1 MVLSDFLATDWE
13 RPLRRL
19 AARHEVVAVTVDDP
33 RERTL
38 PDAGVLWLEDAES
51 GQLVQVDTTAR
62 RTRDALARHTERR
75 RLERARMITSA
86 GRGPGGA
93 GGGAGLCADP
103 AAGIRGAGAPA
114 ASRVMLLLLA
124 LLQQGAP
131 TVGDTIWL
139 VRTVAVPSGS
149 AVRPA
154 AWNPTGDLETLG
166 PPRVTTRGDSV
177 EIAYPVVVWLA
188 GSRTVDVPGPL
199 LLLAGGGVDS
209 IPAERMTVTVASV
222 LPAGVPDSLLR
233 IQPAAQPVVRGER
246 TLRSLHRHCCCWRR
260 CCCFR
265 CTCFW
270 RRRGKPLPRVRR
282 AAAPALPLERWA
294 DAGEVRVVLAAATS
308 ALRDAIA
315 RAVPEASPAVDVPQV
330 TRRGARRAARLAARR
345 DRRRAGCA
353 GGSALHARR
362 RSPMPPDSRRGPG
375 PSQRNSRKA
384 AA

>member
-1 MVLSDFLATDWE
+1 M
-13 RPLRRL
+13 
-19 AARHEVVAVTVDDP
+19 
-33 RERTL
+33 
-38 PDAGVLWLEDAES
+38 
-51 GQLVQVDTTAR
+51 
-62 RTRDALARHTERR
+62 
-75 RLERARMITSA
+75 
-86 GRGPGGA
+86 
-93 GGGAGLCADP
+93 
-103 AAGIRGAGAPA
+103 
-114 ASRVMLLLLA
+114 MLLLLA

-222 LPAGVPDSLLR
+222 LPAGVPESLLQ
-233 IQPAAQPVVRGER
+233 IQPPAQAVVRGER
-246 TLRSLHRHCCCWRR
+246 TWRSLLALLLLAGLLLLPIHLL
-260 CCCFR
+260 
-265 CTCFW
+265 W
-270 RRRGKPLPRVRR
+270 RRRGVPLPR
-282 AAAPALPLERWA
+282 APLPPAPALPLERWA
-294 DAGEVRVVLAAATS
+294 DAGEVRVVLAAATA

-315 RAVPEASPAVDVPQV
+315 RAVPEATPAADVPHL
-330 TRRGARRAARLAARR
+330 LAAVRSAR
-345 DRRRAGCA
+345 PDWPHAEIADVLGALEEARFTPEAFPDAAGLA
-353 GGSALHARR
+353 TWAQTLAAQLS
-362 RSPMPPDSRRGPG
+362 
-375 PSQRNSRKA
+375 KA